1 MENKHNLFDNLDVNE
16 FEQFIN
22 DSKNKNWSVTDEE
35 NEFLSFLLNYVHN
48 NEDNSISSDEFYY
61 SSKDLANYNFREV
74 ENYLFKLNSAVS
86 NYAMRN
92 YIDTNVD
99 VDCTDI
105 FTQTSCV
112 LKFKDNFYL
121 IQHLVGQGSV
131 VIFKHLTDN
140 DCLSYV
146 EYDLLIND
154 EPSPNYKKDL
164 ERMVFSQL
172 ERLREGLN
180 VDGELFV
187 QLLDKYAQNS
197 LKGV

>member
-22 DSKNKNWSVTDEE
+22 DSKNKNWSGTDEE

>member
-22 DSKNKNWSVTDEE
+22 DSKNKNWSGTDEE

-92 YIDTNVD
+92 YIDTKVD

>member
-22 DSKNKNWSVTDEE
+22 DSKNKNWSGTDEE

-74 ENYLFKLNSAVS
+74 ENYLFKSNSAVS

>member
-22 DSKNKNWSVTDEE
+22 DSKNKNWSGTDEE

-146 EYDLLIND
+146 EYDLLIID